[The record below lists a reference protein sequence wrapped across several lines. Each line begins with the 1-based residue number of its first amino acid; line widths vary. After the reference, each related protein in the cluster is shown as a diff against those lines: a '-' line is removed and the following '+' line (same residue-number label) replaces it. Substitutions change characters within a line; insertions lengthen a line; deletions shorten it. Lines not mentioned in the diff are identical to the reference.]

1 MDTGRKQS
9 ASRKVNNVTRPID
22 PTRTRGREAPE
33 LHPISRT
40 PEEWKAI
47 LEGMG
52 ERGFRAKQ
60 IFKWIHQRGVLD
72 ASAMTDLSKDLRA
85 KLSEVGLNTPAEVV
99 EVQRSSD
106 GTRKL
111 LLRLTDGYSV
121 ECVLIP
127 MTRDSDDNDGEE
139 DEEEAQVGQQR
150 VTLCISTQVGC
161 AMGCVFCASGKA
173 GLKRALGAAE
183 IVSQVLIAKRY
194 LDPGETLRNL
204 VYMGMGEPLHHYDE
218 TVRSIRLITHPEGL
232 GMSPRRITVSTV
244 GLIPGIRRLGEDFDG
259 KLGLAI
265 SLHAP
270 DNETRS
276 RILPMNDRYPVADL
290 LAALREYPLP
300 PRRRITIEYTLID
313 GENDS
318 REHALRLAKL
328 LRGLRCKV
336 NLIPMNPIDA
346 SELRPPTET
355 AVERFRQV
363 LVEHRVSC
371 SVRKRRG
378 DDVDAACGQLALKQP
393 LVELRRGETAVN

>member
-1 MDTGRKQS
+1 MK
-9 ASRKVNNVTRPID
+9 PID
-22 PTRTRGREAPE
+22 PTRSRGRVAPE
-33 LHPISRT
+33 LHPISRL
-40 PEEWKAI
+40 PDEWKTI

-52 ERGFRAKQ
+52 ERSFRAKQ

-85 KLSEVGLNTPAEVV
+85 KLAEVGLSTPAEVTD
-99 EVQRSSD
+99 VQRSAD

-127 MTRDSDDNDGEE
+127 MTRDAEE
-139 DEEEAQVGQQR
+139 DGGEDDEDGASDEAWGGPQQR

-173 GLKRALGAAE
+173 GLKRGLGAAE

-194 LDPGETLRNL
+194 LDPGEQLRNL
-204 VYMGMGEPLHHYDE
+204 VFMGMGEPLHHYDE
-218 TVRSIRLITHPEGL
+218 TVRAIRLITHPEGV

-244 GLIPGIRRLGEDFDG
+244 GLVPGIRKLGEDFGG
-259 KLGLAI
+259 KLGLAV

-270 DNETRS
+270 DNDTRS
-276 RILPMNDRYPVADL
+276 RILPMNERFPVGEL
-290 LAALREYPLP
+290 VAALREYPLP
-300 PRRRITIEYTLID
+300 PRRRITIEYTLIQ
-313 GENDS
+313 GQNDS
-318 REHALRLAKL
+318 EEHALRLVKL
-328 LRGLRCKV
+328 LRGVRCKV

-346 SELRPPTET
+346 SDLQPPSEA
-355 AVERFRQV
+355 AVDRFQDV
-363 LVEHRVSC
+363 LAEHRLSC

-393 LVELRRGETAVN
+393 LVPLRRGETLGRDD

>member
-1 MDTGRKQS
+1 MKT
-9 ASRKVNNVTRPID
+9 ID
-22 PTRTRGREAPE
+22 PTRSRGRVAPE

-40 PEEWKAI
+40 PEEWKSI

-52 ERGFRAKQ
+52 ERSFRAKQ

-72 ASAMTDLSKDLRA
+72 ALAMTDLSKELRA
-85 KLSEVGLNTPAEVV
+85 KLDEVGLSTPAEVA
-99 EVQRSSD
+99 EVQRSAD

-111 LLRLTDGYSV
+111 LLRLSDGYSV

-127 MTRDSDDNDGEE
+127 MTRDAEDDGVE
-139 DEEEAQVGQQR
+139 DEEGGTDDEDSSGDFLAQQR

-194 LDPGETLRNL
+194 LDPGEQLRNL
-204 VYMGMGEPLHHYDE
+204 VFMGMGEPLHHYDE
-218 TVRSIRLITHPEGL
+218 TVRAIRLITHPEGL
-232 GMSPRRITVSTV
+232 AMSPRRITVSTV
-244 GLIPGIRRLGEDFDG
+244 GLVPGIRKLGEDFGG

-276 RILPMNDRYPVADL
+276 RILPMNQKFPVEEL
-290 LAALREYPLP
+290 LGALRAYPLP

-318 REHALRLAKL
+318 EAHALRLTRL
-328 LRGLRCKV
+328 LKGLRCKV

-346 SELRPPTET
+346 SELKPPSVQ
-355 AVERFRQV
+355 AVEKFRAV
-363 LVEHRVSC
+363 LAEHRISC

-393 LVELRRGETAVN
+393 LIPLRRPDPGD

>member
-1 MDTGRKQS
+1 MK
-9 ASRKVNNVTRPID
+9 PID
-22 PTRTRGREAPE
+22 PTRSRGRIAPE
-33 LHPISRT
+33 LHPISRL
-40 PEEWKAI
+40 PDEWKAI

-52 ERGFRAKQ
+52 ERSFRAKQ

-85 KLSEVGLNTPAEVV
+85 KLDDVGLSTPAEVS
-99 EVQRSSD
+99 EVQRSAD

-127 MTRDSDDNDGEE
+127 MTRDAEE
-139 DEEEAQVGQQR
+139 DAGEDDEDTSVNADAGNGPQQR

-173 GLKRALGAAE
+173 GLKRGLGAAE
-183 IVSQVLIAKRY
+183 IVSQVLISKRY
-194 LDPGETLRNL
+194 LDPGEQLRNL
-204 VYMGMGEPLHHYDE
+204 VFMGMGEPLHHYDE
-218 TVRSIRLITHPEGL
+218 TVRAIRLITHPEGL
-232 GMSPRRITVSTV
+232 AMSPRRITVSTV
-244 GLIPGIRRLGEDFDG
+244 GLVPGIRKLGEDFGG

-270 DNETRS
+270 DNESRS
-276 RILPMNDRYPVADL
+276 RILPMNERFPVGEL

-300 PRRRITIEYTLID
+300 PRRRITIEYTLIH

-318 REHALRLAKL
+318 EEHALRLVKL

-336 NLIPMNPIDA
+336 NLIPMNPIEGSVLHPPSDA
-346 SELRPPTET
+346 
-355 AVERFRQV
+355 AVDRFQAV
-363 LVEHRVSC
+363 LADNRISC
-371 SVRKRRG
+371 SVRKQRG

-393 LVELRRGETAVN
+393 LVPLRRDASARTE

>member
-1 MDTGRKQS
+1 MK
-9 ASRKVNNVTRPID
+9 PID
-22 PTRTRGREAPE
+22 PTRSRGRVAPE
-33 LHPISRT
+33 LHPVSRT
-40 PEEWKAI
+40 PDEWKAI
-47 LEGMG
+47 LESMG

-60 IFKWIHQRGVLD
+60 IFKWIHHRGVLD
-72 ASAMTDLSKDLRA
+72 ASEMTDLSKDLRA
-85 KLSEVGLNTPAEVV
+85 KLNDVGLSTPAEVS
-99 EVQRSSD
+99 EVQRSAD

-127 MTRDSDDNDGEE
+127 MTRDA
-139 DEEEAQVGQQR
+139 DEETGEDDDETVDDGQAAQQR

-173 GLKRALGAAE
+173 GLKRGLGAAE
-183 IVSQVLIAKRY
+183 VISQVLIAKRY
-194 LDPGETLRNL
+194 LNPGEQLRNL
-204 VYMGMGEPLHHYDE
+204 VFMGMGEPLHHYDE
-218 TVRSIRLITHPEGL
+218 TVRAIRLLTHPDGL
-232 GMSPRRITVSTV
+232 AMSPRRITVSTV
-244 GLIPGIRRLGEDFDG
+244 GLVPGIR
-259 KLGLAI
+259 KLGQDFGGKVGLAV

-276 RILPMNDRYPVADL
+276 RILPMNERFPVGEL
-290 LAALREYPLP
+290 LTALREYPLP

-318 REHALRLAKL
+318 EEHAQRLVKL

-336 NLIPMNPIDA
+336 NLIPMNPIEA
-346 SELRPPTET
+346 STLHPPSED
-355 AVERFRQV
+355 AVERFREV
-363 LVEHRVSC
+363 LANNRVSC

-393 LVELRRGETAVN
+393 LVPLRRAATTVVPE

>member
-1 MDTGRKQS
+1 MK
-9 ASRKVNNVTRPID
+9 PID
-22 PTRTRGREAPE
+22 PTRSRGRIAPE
-33 LHPISRT
+33 LHPISRL

-52 ERGFRAKQ
+52 ERSFRAKQ

-72 ASAMTDLSKDLRA
+72 ATSMTDLSKDLRA
-85 KLSEVGLNTPAEVV
+85 KLGDVGLSTPAEVSD
-99 EVQRSSD
+99 VQRSAD

-127 MTRDSDDNDGEE
+127 MTRDADEDAGD
-139 DEEEAQVGQQR
+139 DEEGAVEGLDGGINGSQQR

-173 GLKRALGAAE
+173 GLKRGLGAAE

-194 LDPGETLRNL
+194 LDPGEQLRNL
-204 VYMGMGEPLHHYDE
+204 VFMGMGEPLHHYDE
-218 TVRSIRLITHPEGL
+218 TVRAIRLLTHPEGL
-232 GMSPRRITVSTV
+232 AMSPRRITVSTV
-244 GLIPGIRRLGEDFDG
+244 GLVPGIRKLGEDFGG
-259 KLGLAI
+259 KLGLAV

-270 DNETRS
+270 DNDTRS
-276 RILPMNDRYPVADL
+276 RILPMNERFPVGEL
-290 LAALREYPLP
+290 LTALREYPLP

-318 REHALRLAKL
+318 EEHALRLVKL

-336 NLIPMNPIDA
+336 NLIPMNPIEGSA
-346 SELRPPTET
+346 LHPPSDV
-355 AVERFRQV
+355 AVDRFQEI
-363 LVEHRVSC
+363 LADHRISC

-393 LVELRRGETAVN
+393 LVPLRRGETPVRTEQTNG

>member
-1 MDTGRKQS
+1 MK
-9 ASRKVNNVTRPID
+9 PID
-22 PTRTRGREAPE
+22 PTRSRGRVAPE

-40 PEEWKAI
+40 PEEWKTI
-47 LEGMG
+47 LEEMG
-52 ERGFRAKQ
+52 ERSFRAKQ
-60 IFKWIHQRGVLD
+60 VFKWIHLRGVLD
-72 ASAMTDLSKDLRA
+72 ASAMTDLSKDLRT
-85 KLSEVGLNTPAEVV
+85 KLGEVGLSAPVEVV
-99 EVQRSSD
+99 DVQRSAD

-127 MTRDSDDNDGEE
+127 MTRDAEA
-139 DEEEAQVGQQR
+139 EEADEGLDDEQASVTDESAPPQR

-173 GLKRALGAAE
+173 GLKRGLGAAE
-183 IVSQVLIAKRY
+183 IISQVIISKRY
-194 LDPGETLRNL
+194 LDPGEQLRNL
-204 VYMGMGEPLHHYDE
+204 VFMGMGEPLHHYEE
-218 TVRSIRLITHPEGL
+218 TARAIRLITHQDGL
-232 GMSPRRITVSTV
+232 AMSSRRITVSTV
-244 GLIPGIRRLGEDFDG
+244 GLVPGIRKLGEDFGG

-276 RILPMNDRYPVADL
+276 RILPMNERFGVTEL
-290 LAALREYPLP
+290 MTALRDYPLP

-313 GENDS
+313 GQNDS
-318 REHALRLAKL
+318 EEHARNLSKL

-336 NLIPMNPIDA
+336 NLIPMNPIEA
-346 SELRPPTET
+346 SDLRPPSER
-355 AVERFRQV
+355 AVERFRQI
-363 LVEHRVSC
+363 LADSRISS

-393 LVELRRGETAVN
+393 LVPLRRVDAPVRVS

>member
-1 MDTGRKQS
+1 MNSLKPVD
-9 ASRKVNNVTRPID
+9 ATRS
-22 PTRTRGREAPE
+22 RGRVAPE
-33 LHPISRT
+33 LHPVSRT
-40 PEEWKAI
+40 PEEWKSI

-52 ERGFRAKQ
+52 ERSFRAKQ
-60 IFKWIHQRGVLD
+60 IFQWIHQRGVLD
-72 ASAMTDLSKDLRA
+72 AEAMTDLSKELRH
-85 KLSEVGLNTPAEVV
+85 KLNDAGLSTPAEVA
-99 EVQRSSD
+99 EVQRSAD

-127 MTRDSDDNDGEE
+127 MTRDTDEAEE
-139 DEEEAQVGQQR
+139 DDEEGSLSGQQR

-183 IVSQVLIAKRY
+183 IVSQVLIAKKY
-194 LDPGETLRNL
+194 LEPGETLRNL
-204 VYMGMGEPLHHYDE
+204 VFMGMGEPLHHYEE
-218 TVRSIRLITHPEGL
+218 TVRSIRLITHADGIA
-232 GMSPRRITVSTV
+232 MSPRRITVSTV
-244 GLIPGIRRLGEDFDG
+244 GLVPGIRKLGQDFAG

-276 RILPMNDRYPVADL
+276 SILPMNERYPL
-290 LAALREYPLP
+290 SELMAALREYPLP
-300 PRRRITIEYTLID
+300 PRRRITIEYTLLQ
-313 GENDS
+313 GSNDS
-318 REHALRLAKL
+318 AEHALRLVKL

-346 SELRPPTET
+346 SDLQPPSEEV
-355 AVERFRQV
+355 VERFRGI
-363 LVEHRVSC
+363 LAEHRVSC

-393 LVELRRGETAVN
+393 LVRLRRGDDVPA

>member
-1 MDTGRKQS
+1 MK
-9 ASRKVNNVTRPID
+9 PID
-22 PTRTRGREAPE
+22 PTRSRGRIAPE
-33 LHPISRT
+33 LHPISRL
-40 PEEWKAI
+40 PDEWKAI

-85 KLSEVGLNTPAEVV
+85 KLDEVGLSTPAEVS
-99 EVQRSSD
+99 EVQRSAD

-127 MTRDSDDNDGEE
+127 MTRDAEE
-139 DEEEAQVGQQR
+139 DAAEDDDEHGRDEASSQQR

-173 GLKRALGAAE
+173 GLKRGLGAAE

-194 LDPGETLRNL
+194 LDPGEQLRNL
-204 VYMGMGEPLHHYDE
+204 VFMGMGEPLHHYDE
-218 TVRSIRLITHPEGL
+218 TVRAIRLITHPEGL
-232 GMSPRRITVSTV
+232 AMSPRRITVSTV
-244 GLIPGIRRLGEDFDG
+244 GLVPGIRKLGEDFGG

-270 DNETRS
+270 DNDTRS
-276 RILPMNDRYPVADL
+276 RILPMNERFPVGEL
-290 LAALREYPLP
+290 LSALRDYPLP
-300 PRRRITIEYTLID
+300 PRRRITIEYTLIH

-318 REHALRLAKL
+318 TEHALRLVKL

-336 NLIPMNPIDA
+336 NLIPMNPIDGSTLHPP
-346 SELRPPTET
+346 SEA
-355 AVERFRQV
+355 AVDRFQDI
-363 LVEHRVSC
+363 LAEHRISC

-393 LVELRRGETAVN
+393 LVPLRRGGAPVVTE